1 MKSQHN
7 QKITRTYS
15 EAFKLQVIEQIE
27 QGRYNANQA
36 AQLYGC
42 CPSSIHGWKKK
53 YGRAHLLNKKV
64 RIETMNEANR
74 IKELQQEIARL
85 KASLAD
91 AHIDHK
97 VAESYLS
104 IACKELGV
112 KTEEFKKKENT
123 NSSK

>member
-1 MKSQHN
+1 MKSQST

-15 EAFKLQVIEQIE
+15 EAFKLQVIEHIE

-53 YGRAHLLNKKV
+53 YGRGHLLNKKV

-74 IKELQQEIARL
+74 MKELQADIARL

-91 AHIDHK
+91 AHMDQK
-97 VAESYLS
+97 LTDSYLRM
-104 IACKELGV
+104 ACRELGV
-112 KTEEFKKKENT
+112 EAEEFKKKERIRQ
-123 NSSK
+123 SK